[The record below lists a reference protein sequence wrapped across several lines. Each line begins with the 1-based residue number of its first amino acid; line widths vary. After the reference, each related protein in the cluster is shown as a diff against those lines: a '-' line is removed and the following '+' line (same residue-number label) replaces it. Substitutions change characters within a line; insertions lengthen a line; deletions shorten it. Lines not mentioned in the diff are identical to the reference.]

1 MRTPPGY
8 APLDLQ
14 SVLPFA
20 APHLAGEALE
30 AIEIGD
36 GNLNLVYRVRS
47 ATGSVIVKQALP
59 YLRVAGEGWPLT
71 LDRTRLE
78 AEAMRIHAQHA
89 PGLAPQVLHLDET
102 AAAIVMEDLHQH
114 EVWRNA
120 IIAGRD
126 ILGVADTLGRYCA
139 RTLLGTSR
147 LVMSAEERRTLLP
160 RFENTALSAISEE
173 LVFTAPYLDTPSNR
187 YDEAA
192 ADLAAE
198 LRADSRMRATAAQLR
213 WEFRA
218 RQEALI
224 HGDLHTGSVMVRDGD
239 LRVIDV
245 EFATWGPMGYDT
257 GNVVAN
263 LALARIA
270 RRFGGAGDPVALDR
284 DAAAFWSAVTDEIGR
299 LWPRREPWLE
309 TFRTGLLVDTARY
322 ASTEMIRRIVGLAHV
337 ADVDQLT
344 GGARL
349 RAQTAAVR
357 GARALQAA
365 PAVTTFDDV
374 WARCAGEGTR

>member
-160 RFENTALSAISEE
+160 RFENTALSAIPRNWS
-173 LVFTAPYLDTPSNR
+173 LPRPTSIPPATGMTKPRPISPRNCGQIAACAPP
-187 YDEAA
+187 
-192 ADLAAE
+192 
-198 LRADSRMRATAAQLR
+198 
-213 WEFRA
+213 
-218 RQEALI
+218 
-224 HGDLHTGSVMVRDGD
+224 
-239 LRVIDV
+239 
-245 EFATWGPMGYDT
+245 
-257 GNVVAN
+257 
-263 LALARIA
+263 
-270 RRFGGAGDPVALDR
+270 
-284 DAAAFWSAVTDEIGR
+284 
-299 LWPRREPWLE
+299 PR
-309 TFRTGLLVDTARY
+309 
-322 ASTEMIRRIVGLAHV
+322 S
-337 ADVDQLT
+337 
-344 GGARL
+344 
-349 RAQTAAVR
+349 
-357 GARALQAA
+357 
-365 PAVTTFDDV
+365 
-374 WARCAGEGTR
+374 CAGNFGPARKRSSTGICTPVR